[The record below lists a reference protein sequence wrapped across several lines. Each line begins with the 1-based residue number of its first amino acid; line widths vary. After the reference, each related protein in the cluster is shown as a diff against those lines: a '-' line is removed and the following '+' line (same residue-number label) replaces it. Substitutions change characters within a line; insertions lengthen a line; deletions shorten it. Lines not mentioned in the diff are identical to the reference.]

1 MHPEQR
7 RPEIDPVTER
17 IPRINATATYAAP
30 RYDQPRY
37 DQPPPGWAPP
47 RQRAY
52 APPPQPPAGK
62 PKRTGRKVLAWSAGA
77 VVALVVIA
85 GLSARTPEAAPAPT
99 VAAQEA
105 PAAVVE
111 APAAAAP
118 APATEAP
125 AVVAPAA
132 PAPAPEPSMT
142 VSRSNAVRKAEDYL
156 SYMGF
161 SRSGLVD
168 QLEFEGFSTADA
180 TFAVDTVSVDWMEQ
194 AARKAQSYMDLMGF
208 SRSGLVD
215 QLQFEG
221 FTAEQARHGADSV
234 GL

>member
-17 IPRINATATYAAP
+17 FPRINATAVHAAP

-47 RQRAY
+47 QQRAY
-52 APPPQPPAGK
+52 APPPQPPAVK
-62 PKRTGRKVLAWSAGA
+62 PKRTGRTVLAWSAGA
-77 VVALVVIA
+77 VVALVAIA

-111 APAAAAP
+111 APA
-118 APATEAP
+118 
-125 AVVAPAA
+125 
-132 PAPAPEPSMT
+132 PEPSMT
-142 VSRSNAVRKAEDYL
+142 VSQSNAVRKAEDYL

-180 TFAVDTVSVDWMEQ
+180 TFAVDTVTVDWMEQ
-194 AARKAQSYMDLMGF
+194 AAKKAQSYMDYTGF
-208 SRSGLVD
+208 SRSGLID
-215 QLQFEG
+215 QLEFEG

>member
-17 IPRINATATYAAP
+17 IPRIAATAVYAAP

-47 RQRAY
+47 QQRAY
-52 APPPQPPAGK
+52 APPPPVVK

-99 VAAQEA
+99 VAAQDA

-111 APAAAAP
+111 APVAAAP
-118 APATEAP
+118 APALEAP
-125 AVVAPAA
+125 AAAA

-142 VSRSNAVRKAEDYL
+142 VSQSSAVRKAEDYL

-180 TFAVDTVSVDWMEQ
+180 TFAVDSVTVDWMEQ
-194 AARKAQSYMDLMGF
+194 AAKKAQSYMDYTGF
-208 SRSGLVD
+208 SRSGLID
-215 QLQFEG
+215 QLEFEG
-221 FTAEQARHGADSV
+221 FTSEQARYGADSV